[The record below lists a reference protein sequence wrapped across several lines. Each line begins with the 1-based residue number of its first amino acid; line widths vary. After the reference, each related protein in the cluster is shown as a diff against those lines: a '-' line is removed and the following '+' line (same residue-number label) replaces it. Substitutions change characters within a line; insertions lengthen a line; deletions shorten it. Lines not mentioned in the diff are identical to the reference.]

1 MNRPQILIDTDAII
15 ALTVKTDSNHKKAL
29 QIQKLLESKNADIK
43 IINLV
48 LHEII
53 TVLSYK
59 VGQKEAINFLNKIKE
74 NPPKIIFIDEKL
86 ENLTYQEFLNQNKK
100 GTSFIDC
107 SNMAVMKYLNIT
119 KIFSFDK
126 IYKRNGFELI
136 VI

>member
-15 ALTVKTDSNHKKAL
+15 ALTVETDSNHKKAIR
-29 QIQKLLESKNADIK
+29 IQKKLGNKKTDIK
-43 IINLV
+43 VINLV
-48 LHEII
+48 LHEVI

-59 VGQKEAINFLNKIKE
+59 ISQKEAIKFLNRIRE
-74 NPPKIIFIDEKL
+74 NPPKVIFIDEKL
-86 ENLTYQEFLNQNKK
+86 EELAYWEFLNQNKK

-107 SNMAVMKYLNIT
+107 ANMTVMKNFNIT

-136 VI
+136 K